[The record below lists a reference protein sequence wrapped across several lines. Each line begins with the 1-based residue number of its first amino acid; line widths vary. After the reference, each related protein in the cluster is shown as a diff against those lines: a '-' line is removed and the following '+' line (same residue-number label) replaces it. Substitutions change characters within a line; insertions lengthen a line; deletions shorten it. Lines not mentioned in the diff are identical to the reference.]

1 MARREFGGVEH
12 FREECRD
19 ARGLT
24 ALENLVRDVRYGAR
38 VLRRTPVFTAVAMAS
53 LAIGIGA
60 NTAVFSLVDT
70 VLLRS
75 LPVRNAEELVV
86 LGWSANNGPRITE
99 LDLFEF
105 GRRRSIRA
113 VAHECVF
120 LADVRIRAAQRRT
133 GGDDRILATAPAERD
148 DQRRVAGHGRHGGQ
162 RATISPGW
170 ACGWRWDGR

>member
-24 ALENLVRDVRYGAR
+24 ALENLVRDVRYGVR

-86 LGWSANNGPRITE
+86 LGWSANNASANHD
-99 LDLFEF
+99 DLFEF
-105 GRRRSIRA
+105 GRRRTLRA

-120 LADVRIRAAQRRT
+120 LADVRIGAAQRRA
-133 GGDDRILATAPAERD
+133 GGDDRILAASQAERD

-162 RATISPGW
+162 RATISRGW